1 MVRVLALI
9 KRFRCLFWSAAA
21 EGGMGDAVLGLP
33 PT

>member
-1 MVRVLALI
+1 LI
-9 KRFRCLFWSAAA
+9 ERFRCLFWSAAT

>member
-1 MVRVLALI
+1 MARYPEIIAHG
-9 KRFRCLFWSAAA
+9 KTRAT